1 MLGCK
6 QRKLNQTERHLS
18 ITELP
23 LINGNRAKHFAA
35 NNQERNRTTSSSN
48 VDDRTMREIY
58 THPYLRAVAADVA
71 AVMCSYN
78 LINGTWACQNSKVQ
92 NGILK
97 TDFGFQGF
105 IVSDWTAT
113 HSGVN
118 AVNSGE
124 DMDMPGDVTFGSLTS
139 FFGQNLTAG
148 VNNGSIAEERLDDM
162 AERIM
167 AAYFLLEQDQD
178 YPEVNFDSFR
188 RPGGAN
194 NSNVNVQEDHYK

>member
-1 MLGCK
+1 M
-6 QRKLNQTERHLS
+6 ERGSL
-18 ITELP
+18 L
-23 LINGNRAKHFAA
+23 RAKHYIA
-35 NNQERNRTTSSSN
+35 NNQERNRSTSSSN

-71 AVMCSYN
+71 AIMCSYN
-78 LINGTWACQNSKVQ
+78 LINGSWACQNSKTQ

-113 HSGVN
+113 HSVVN

-139 FFGQNLTAG
+139 FFGQNLTDG
-148 VNNGSIAEERLDDM
+148 VNNGSIANERLDDM
-162 AERIM
+162 TERII
-167 AAYFLLEQDQD
+167 ASWYLLEQDQA
-178 YPEVNFDSFR
+178 YPEVSFDSFR

-194 NSNVNVQEDHYK
+194 NSNINVQEDHYK

>member
-1 MLGCK
+1 M
-6 QRKLNQTERHLS
+6 
-18 ITELP
+18 
-23 LINGNRAKHFAA
+23 NRAKHFIA

-58 THPYLRAVAADVA
+58 SHPYLRAVAADVA

-78 LINGTWACQNSKVQ
+78 LINGSWACQNSKTQ

-148 VNNGSIAEERLDDM
+148 VNNGSIANERLDDM
-162 AERIM
+162 AERIV
-167 AAYFLLEQDQD
+167 ASWFLLGQDQD

-194 NSNVNVQEDHYK
+194 NSHVNVQEDHYE